1 LILYLD
7 TSALIKLYVTE
18 PGSVETEALRARA
31 DVVATVM
38 ISYAEAAA
46 AFARR
51 IREQPTMF
59 DALSLARGEFYA
71 DWPQYLGMPID
82 QRLLNEAARLSDA
95 FALRG
100 YDSVQLAA
108 ARSLQLQGV
117 TEIVFASFDER
128 LANAASLIGLD
139 SPFMKSR

>member
-1 LILYLD
+1 
-7 TSALIKLYVTE
+7 
-18 PGSVETEALRARA
+18 
-31 DVVATVM
+31 
-38 ISYAEAAA
+38 
-46 AFARR
+46 
-51 IREQPTMF
+51 
-59 DALSLARGEFYA
+59 
-71 DWPQYLGMPID
+71 MPID